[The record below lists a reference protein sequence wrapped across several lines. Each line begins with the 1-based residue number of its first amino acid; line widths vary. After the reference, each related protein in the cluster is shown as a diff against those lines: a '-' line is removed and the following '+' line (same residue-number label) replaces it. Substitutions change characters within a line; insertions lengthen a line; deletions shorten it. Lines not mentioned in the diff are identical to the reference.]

1 MPSRHEVVSPYKDSL
16 LIMFGQS
23 LEGEIRDVS
32 VDLADGLQPQAIGL
46 WSVCFVV
53 DDTAPGSG
61 EGNHE

>member
-1 MPSRHEVVSPYKDSL
+1 
-16 LIMFGQS
+16 MFGQS